1 MKLKKKHVA
10 NPLVLGEVMGS
21 NLGQSRGI
29 TKDIKSQLGDSNC
42 KSRRNA
48 LAKTGTNHYH
58 ADFNSYVMHSTG

>member
-1 MKLKKKHVA
+1 
-10 NPLVLGEVMGS
+10 MGS

-48 LAKTGTNHYH
+48 LAKTSCTHYH
-58 ADFNSYVMHSTG
+58 TELGFQYIGRRINGWVVCYS